1 MFKQPLILW
10 YKIIN
15 AQEKILANIYCK
27 LLLKQIQKKEVFNNS
42 INNSKNNN
50 NLMLRFNNLKL
61 IKTILTL

>member
-15 AQEKILANIYCK
+15 AQEKILASIYCK

-61 IKTILTL
+61 IKTILNL

>member
-61 IKTILTL
+61 IKTILNL